1 MVRTVRHTLAERVP
15 ADDDFGCTGV
25 IHSSCME
32 LWILIHQL
40 FDDTDILLHTRPK
53 INKLMKKFIK
63 LIHDILW
70 SLVSYAH
77 SKLMTLLNL
86 ILRKIVKIILFF
98 NITLWWPF
106 VADGSPLSP
115 CSTVRLTAVNWS
127 FWGYRF
133 RFLKFET
140 SSESTRHGGMYD
152 QGARSFGS
160 INGANGF
167 HSVRKYFQQ
176 LQNVSNSCIL

>member
-1 MVRTVRHTLAERVP
+1 
-15 ADDDFGCTGV
+15 
-25 IHSSCME
+25 
-32 LWILIHQL
+32 
-40 FDDTDILLHTRPK
+40 
-53 INKLMKKFIK
+53 
-63 LIHDILW
+63 
-70 SLVSYAH
+70 
-77 SKLMTLLNL
+77 MTLLNL

-115 CSTVRLTAVNWS
+115 CSTVRSTAVNWS

-160 INGANGF
+160 ISRANGF
-167 HSVRKYFQQ
+167 HSVR
-176 LQNVSNSCIL
+176 NISNSFKMCPTRAFFNPQMLFSIKKFSFLTLRADEASISTALLTRQALKKSILRKISLDHSKKLKKLTNSIPWVLDFMTFLMHEISKLLQMHQI